1 MAAKKNTKKAEESK
15 PKRQVAMVTLDDGT
29 TMKRTDYIRK
39 LYREGMK
46 PAEIAKKLEIRYQYV
61 WQALRK
67 IRKTEAAKTEDVE
80 QNVAEVP
87 AEDVFEGEEEEEEF

>member
-1 MAAKKNTKKAEESK
+1 MAAKKKKAEESK

-39 LYREGMK
+39 LFQEGMR
-46 PAEIAKKLEIRYQYV
+46 PAEIAKKLDIRYQYV

-67 IRKTEAAKTEDVE
+67 IRKPKTETE
-80 QNVAEVP
+80 GEVAEAP
-87 AEDVFEGEEEEEEF
+87 AQVEDAFEGEEEEEF